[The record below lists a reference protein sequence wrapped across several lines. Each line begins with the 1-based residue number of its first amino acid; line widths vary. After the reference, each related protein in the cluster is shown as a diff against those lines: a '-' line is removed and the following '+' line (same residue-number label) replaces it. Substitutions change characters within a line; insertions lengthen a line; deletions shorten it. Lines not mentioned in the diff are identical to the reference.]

1 MVKLP
6 TLLLGTTLGITALGL
21 SATASAGVAVG
32 VGIGLPVPAPAV
44 VAVPADSPLG
54 IPSLAARSRSVTV
67 EPVAYAPGRYYGPH
81 FYARVPYHGPYFGPA
96 YVHPRA
102 PVGVWHPGFAARGG
116 YWRR

>member
-6 TLLLGTTLGITALGL
+6 TLLLGTTLGVAALGL

-32 VGIGLPVPAPAV
+32 VGIGLPVPAPV
-44 VAVPADSPLG
+44 VAAPAPL
-54 IPSLAARSRSVTV
+54 PYAL
-67 EPVAYAPGRYYGPH
+67 EPVAYAPGPYYGPH
-81 FYARVPYHGPYFGPA
+81 FYTGVPYHGPHFGPA
-96 YVHPRA
+96 YVRPRA

>member
-44 VAVPADSPLG
+44 VAAVP
-54 IPSLAARSRSVTV
+54 
-67 EPVAYAPGRYYGPH
+67 EPVAYAPEAVAYVPGRYYGPH
-81 FYARVPYHGPYFGPA
+81 FYARVPYHAPYFGPA
-96 YVHPRA
+96 YVHPRV

>member
-44 VAVPADSPLG
+44 
-54 IPSLAARSRSVTV
+54 
-67 EPVAYAPGRYYGPH
+67 EQVAYAPSRYYGPH
-81 FYARVPYHGPYFGPA
+81 FYARVPYHAPYFGPA
-96 YVHPRA
+96 YAHPRV
-102 PVGVWHPGFAARGG
+102 PVGGWHPGFAARGG

>member
-44 VAVPADSPLG
+44 VAAVP
-54 IPSLAARSRSVTV
+54 
-67 EPVAYAPGRYYGPH
+67 EPVAYVPGRYYGPH
-81 FYARVPYHGPYFGPA
+81 FYARVPYHAPYFGPA
-96 YVHPRA
+96 YVHPRV
-102 PVGVWHPGFAARGG
+102 PVGVWHPGFAAHGG
-116 YWRR
+116 DHWRR